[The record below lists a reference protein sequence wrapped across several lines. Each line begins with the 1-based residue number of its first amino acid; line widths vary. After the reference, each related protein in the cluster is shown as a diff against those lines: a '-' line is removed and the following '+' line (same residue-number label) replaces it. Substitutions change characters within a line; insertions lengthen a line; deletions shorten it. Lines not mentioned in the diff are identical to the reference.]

1 MLCKKSDE
9 LIVAMKVKPMTNRT
23 CAAGCRGRRF
33 EEKKNLTQRRGSSL
47 DRVEVNSMITPI
59 GSRKDTRKV
68 STAKKAIKRSLV
80 TVYEDSGT
88 IAGSRNRW
96 RQ

>member
-1 MLCKKSDE
+1 MQGATLSRE
-9 LIVAMKVKPMTNRT
+9 NFA
-23 CAAGCRGRRF
+23 
-33 EEKKNLTQRRGSSL
+33 EQRGSSL

-59 GSRKDTRKV
+59 RSKEDARTV
-68 STAKKAIKRSLV
+68 SMAEMAIKRSLV

-88 IAGSRNRW
+88 TAASRNRW